1 MRMSTSLRSR
11 AAALAAT
18 AGLALAG
25 AVVLSTPAQ
34 AALSETNYGF
44 QATAYGTRVQAPV
57 AQVGLPRTAFSYIYC
72 TRLAGK
78 TTSNSLEEE
87 LGLPLNEAQPLVK
100 INAVAT
106 KTRSFKDV
114 ANGIAGASQGTTTI
128 GSLVLG
134 GVEGGP
140 ELSFDGLKTT
150 STAWADNAGKL
161 HANNKVSAL
170 DLDLT
175 LPTPP
180 ETGTPLDDLL
190 GAITDTTGDV
200 LDQVIDVLRD
210 NLGGIEIPGLGT
222 ISLASF
228 DRHGAG
234 RTTAYASSFLFRL
247 NLYGLDGDPDTEE
260 DNITLGVGRS
270 WARITKGVRSG
281 VMSGVGVGSRINSGS
296 VLGDIGDLAWRQLP
310 CEGTHEKVLSRGV
323 STANLGLSVPTVL
336 SNARGSSYGAQLRRG
351 KAEAFT
357 RGTVGRFA
365 VNGNDLVLEGV
376 VGRTNVHQ
384 LASGKVETDFA
395 GSRIGRILVNGKV
408 LGRDITPRT
417 ARSIKLPEIPG
428 VVSIRLFPR
437 GKWTR
442 GGHISA
448 VKIVLAEAVSPVT
461 VHLGFS
467 RAAIKRF

>member
-1 MRMSTSLRSR
+1 
-11 AAALAAT
+11 
-18 AGLALAG
+18 
-25 AVVLSTPAQ
+25 VVLSTPAE
-34 AALSETNYGF
+34 AALSETSYGF

-72 TRLAGK
+72 TRLAGR
-78 TTSNSLEEE
+78 TQSNSLEKE

-106 KTRSFKDV
+106 KTRSFKDR
-114 ANGIAGASQGTTTI
+114 AHNIAGASQGTTTI

-150 STAWADNAGKL
+150 STAWADNDGKL
-161 HANNKVSAL
+161 HAKNLVSAL

-190 GAITDTTGDV
+190 GAINDTTGDV
-200 LDQVIDVLRD
+200 LDQVISVLRD

-228 DRHGAG
+228 DRHRAG
-234 RTTAYASSFLFRL
+234 KLTAEASSFLFRL
-247 NLYGLDGDPDTEE
+247 NLYGLDGDPDTLD
-260 DNITLGVGRS
+260 DNLELGIGRS

-281 VMSGVGVGSRINSGS
+281 VMSGVGVGTRVTSDTL
-296 VLGDIGDLAWRQLP
+296 LGNVGDLAWKQLP
-310 CEGTHEKVLSRGV
+310 CEGTRDQVLTRKVS
-323 STANLGLSVPTVL
+323 SANLGLSVPTVL
-336 SNARGSSYGAQLRRG
+336 TNASGSSYGLQQRRG
-351 KAEAFT
+351 KATTWT
-357 RGTVGRFA
+357 RGTVGRFT
-365 VNGNDLVLEGV
+365 VNGTKLVLEGV
-376 VGRTNVHQ
+376 VGRTNVRQ
-384 LASGKVETDFA
+384 LASGAVETDFV
-395 GSRIGRILVNGKV
+395 GSKIGRILVNGKV
-408 LGRDITPRT
+408 KGVDITPRT
-417 ARSIKLPEIPG
+417 ASSVKLPEIPG
-428 VVSIRLFPR
+428 VVSIKLFPR
-437 GKWTR
+437 SKWRR

-448 VKIVLAEAVSPVT
+448 IKIVLAEAVSPVT
-461 VHLGFS
+461 VDLGFS